1 MEISYYPGCTLKANA
16 KNLETTTLPLL
27 ELFDIQAKELEEW
40 YCCGVSFSQASD
52 NLMQQLAPIRTL
64 IRAKESGNKKLLV
77 PCDMCYNTLK
87 RASNFVL
94 KDSAKRDTIK
104 EFMTLENVHYDGDEV
119 EVIHLLSMLK
129 DYAKGKIS
137 DLIKKPAKG
146 LKIAPYYGC
155 MILRPKEVAVD
166 DSNDPTIMEDILKE
180 LDVDIIDFPFRSEC
194 CTSYQVVN
202 ERDIVKERTRQ
213 LVGSAAKR
221 GAEMIVLSC
230 PLCNYNLDAVQR
242 DIKKD
247 DASFKTLP
255 VLYLSQLLAL
265 MLGIDPK
272 VNDFSLHYID
282 PQPILKKKG
291 LI

>member
-27 ELFDIQAKELEEW
+27 ELFDIQTKELEEW

-94 KDSAKRDTIK
+94 EDSAKRDTIK
-104 EFMTLENVHYDGDEV
+104 EFMTLENVHYNGDEI
-119 EVIHLLSMLK
+119 EVTHLLTVLK
-129 DYAKGKIS
+129 NFAKGKIS
-137 DLIKKPAKG
+137 DLIKKPAEG

-155 MILRPKEVAVD
+155 MILRPKEIAVD

-180 LDVDIIDFPFRSEC
+180 LNVDIVDFPFRNEC

-202 ERDIVKERTRQ
+202 ERDIVKERTHQ
-213 LVGSAAKR
+213 LVSSAAKR

-230 PLCNYNLDAVQR
+230 PLCNYNLDAVQK

-255 VLYLSQLLAL
+255 VLYLSQLMAL
-265 MLGIDPK
+265 MLGLDSRL
-272 VNDFSLHYID
+272 NDFSLHHID
-282 PQPILKKKG
+282 PKPLLKEKG